1 MNMEMFSAP
10 STPTTGVQVAD
21 LEGKLLV
28 IEPTDFKTEI
38 PTVHGVADAIQVNL
52 LDVDSGT
59 RHNDVLFFNVALKS
73 ALIPKIG
80 QKVLAR
86 IGKGVAKPGKSAPW
100 ILIDASTEAGAVAK
114 AQAALGASQPAV
126 PAAKAT
132 TTSEVLTPEI
142 AELLKKLGAQPVE

>member
-1 MNMEMFSAP
+1 MEMFSAP
-10 STPTTGVQVAD
+10 STPTTGVKVAD

-38 PTVHGVADAIQVNL
+38 NTVHGMADAIQVNL
-52 LDVDSGT
+52 VDVDSGESH
-59 RHNDVLFFNVALKS
+59 RDVLFFNVALKN

-100 ILIDASTEAGAVAK
+100 ILIDASTEAGAIAR

-142 AELLKKLGAQPVE
+142 AELLKKLGAQPLK

>member
-1 MNMEMFSAP
+1 MEMFSAP
-10 STPTTGVQVAD
+10 STPTTGVKVAD

>member
-1 MNMEMFSAP
+1 MEMFSAP
-10 STPTTGVQVAD
+10 STPTTGVKVAD

-132 TTSEVLTPEI
+132 STSEVLTPEI

>member
-10 STPTTGVQVAD
+10 STPTTGVKVAD

-59 RHNDVLFFNVALKS
+59 THRDVLFFNVALKS

-100 ILIDASTEAGAVAK
+100 ILIDASTEAGAIAR

-126 PAAKAT
+126 PAAKTT

>member
-1 MNMEMFSAP
+1 MEMFSAP
-10 STPTTGVQVAD
+10 STPTTGVKVAD

-59 RHNDVLFFNVALKS
+59 RYNDVLFFNVALKS

-100 ILIDASTEAGAVAK
+100 ILIDASKEEHAIAK
-114 AQAALGASQPAV
+114 AQAAMGASHPAVQPA
-126 PAAKAT
+126 AAT
-132 TTSEVLTPEI
+132 TDVLTPEI
-142 AELLKKLGAQPVE
+142 AELLKKLGAQPIK

>member
-1 MNMEMFSAP
+1 MEMFSAP
-10 STPTTGVQVAD
+10 STPTTGVKVAD

-59 RHNDVLFFNVALKS
+59 RHQDVLFFNVALKS

-100 ILIDASTEAGAVAK
+100 ILIDASTETGAVAK

-142 AELLKKLGAQPVE
+142 AELLKKLGAQPIQ

>member
-10 STPTTGVQVAD
+10 STPTTGVKVAD

-38 PTVHGVADAIQVNL
+38 NTVHGMADAIQVNL
-52 LDVDSGT
+52 VDVDSGT
-59 RHNDVLFFNVALKS
+59 SHRDVLFFNVALKN

-100 ILIDASTEAGAVAK
+100 ILIDASQEAGAVAK

-126 PAAKAT
+126 PPAKAT

-142 AELLKKLGAQPVE
+142 AELLKKLGAEPIK

>member
-1 MNMEMFSAP
+1 MEMFSAP
-10 STPTTGVQVAD
+10 STPTTGVKVAD

-132 TTSEVLTPEI
+132 STSEVLTPEI
-142 AELLKKLGAQPVE
+142 AELLKKLGAQPIQ

>member
-1 MNMEMFSAP
+1 MEMFSAP
-10 STPTTGVQVAD
+10 STPTTGVKVAD

-126 PAAKAT
+126 PAAKTT

-142 AELLKKLGAQPVE
+142 AELLKKLGAEPIK

>member
-1 MNMEMFSAP
+1 MEMFSAP
-10 STPTTGVQVAD
+10 STPTTGVKVAD

-38 PTVHGVADAIQVNL
+38 NTVHGMADAIQVNL
-52 LDVDSGT
+52 VDVDSGT
-59 RHNDVLFFNVALKS
+59 SHRDVLFFNVALKN

-100 ILIDASTEAGAVAK
+100 ILIDASQEPGAVAK

-126 PAAKAT
+126 PPTKAT

>member
-10 STPTTGVQVAD
+10 STPTTGVKVAD

-100 ILIDASTEAGAVAK
+100 ILIDASTEAGAIAK

-126 PAAKAT
+126 PPAAAT

-142 AELLKKLGAQPVE
+142 AELLKKLGAQPIK

>member
-10 STPTTGVQVAD
+10 STPTTGVKVAD

>member
-1 MNMEMFSAP
+1 MEMFSAP
-10 STPTTGVQVAD
+10 STPTTGVKVAD

-100 ILIDASTEAGAVAK
+100 ILIDASKEENAIAK
-114 AQAALGASQPAV
+114 AQAAMGASQPAMQ
-126 PAAKAT
+126 PAAAT

-142 AELLKKLGAQPVE
+142 AELLKKLGAQPIK

>member
-1 MNMEMFSAP
+1 MEMFSAP
-10 STPTTGVQVAD
+10 STPTTGVKVAD

-28 IEPTDFKTEI
+28 IEPTEFKTEI
-38 PTVHGVADAIQVNL
+38 PTVHGEADAIQVNL

>member
-1 MNMEMFSAP
+1 MEMFSAP
-10 STPTTGVQVAD
+10 STPTTGVKVAD

-142 AELLKKLGAQPVE
+142 AELLKKLGAQPIQ